1 MFRIRGLSL
10 SNIIR
15 MLGSKAGHGLNA
27 AQHVFICVADHFEP
41 MWANASARL
50 QRERVKRWC
59 DFYPKLAAEFEDSR
73 GHGSTHS
80 FFYPAEQYDP
90 ELVEMLAELC
100 RAGFGEIDVQVHHE
114 NDSAQNFRDTL
125 LTFTDVLNHRHGV
138 LRKRDDGTIA
148 YGFVHGNW
156 ALDNSHPRG
165 DWCGVNNEINI
176 LHETGCYA
184 DFTLPAAPD
193 PCQISTINS
202 IYYAVDDPDAP
213 KSHDTGTPATLGR
226 IPPHDGLLMIQ
237 GPLAFDWKNKKL
249 GLLPAIENGDLQGTR
264 GATFERFKIWHHA
277 GIGVVGRPDWRFVK
291 VHTHGC
297 DEANTEI
304 LLGETMR
311 EFYQSL
317 QKHAEAVPEFKYYFV
332 TAFEMAML
340 VHQAEDGLKAPV
352 FPVDSFEWERRSP
365 SSPSALQN
373 NSTQSNGDES
383 PC

>member
-15 MLGSKAGHGLNA
+15 MLGSRANDGLNA
-27 AQHVFICVADHFEP
+27 GQHVFICVADHFEP
-41 MWANASARL
+41 MWANASNRL
-50 QRERVKRWC
+50 QRERVKRWS
-59 DFYPKLAAEFEDSR
+59 DFYPKLAAQFEDSR
-73 GHGSTHS
+73 GHVATRS

-100 RAGFGEIDVQVHHE
+100 RAGFGEIEVQVHHK

-125 LTFTDVLNHRHGV
+125 LAFTDVLHHQHGI

-156 ALDNSHPRG
+156 ALDNSHPHG
-165 DWCGVNNEINI
+165 DWCGVNNEISV
-176 LHETGCYA
+176 LRETGCYA

-193 PCQISTINS
+193 PCQTSTINS

-213 KSHDTGTPATLGR
+213 KSHDTGTPATLGQT
-226 IPPHDGLLMIQ
+226 PPHDGLLMIQ
-237 GPLAFDWKNKKL
+237 GPLAFDWKNKKF

-277 GIGVVGRPDWRFVK
+277 GIGVVGCPDWRFVK

-311 EFYQSL
+311 KFYQSL
-317 QKHAEAVPEFKYYFV
+317 QKHADAVPEFKYYFV

-340 VHQAEDGLKAPV
+340 VHQAELGLKAPV
-352 FPVDSFEWERRSP
+352 FPVDNFIWEQRIPRG
-365 SSPSALQN
+365 SSNPHN
-373 NSTQSNGDES
+373 NSTQSKGDES